1 LQHRGLNDNLV
12 YLNPPA
18 AMKKIVMLAL
28 LLALAFN
35 LEAQTALPTDSG
47 TFFLHKFAQHIGKET
62 YWVTKYKDS
71 IKYTVDFKFVDRGS
85 PVPLKASLK
94 LTNTG
99 NPIELV
105 IKGKTSRFST
115 IDDSVRVLNDGV
127 VFRVDEK
134 LTSYKTHQRLSF
146 PVAGYSPTLVQQAM
160 LHYWKKNKQPTSIR
174 TLPFGSVQIKKDGTD
189 QFTFNGKPL
198 LLDRYTVSGLVWGN
212 ELIWTDADGKLICL
226 ITNDAEGDKLESMR
240 KEYESLLPELIS
252 KAAVY
257 GMQIFAKAAAPAG
270 VVNKVIA
277 ITGGNLIDVNTGTSM
292 PNAVVLIEDGLIK
305 VIGKAGSVKIPAGAK
320 IINANGKAILP
331 GLWDMHSHFEQA
343 EWGPAY
349 LAAGVT
355 TVRDCGNEFEYIN
368 AIKSAI
374 DGGRGIGPNILK
386 AGIIDGKGPMSLGI
400 IQADT
405 KEEAIKAVDHY
416 KQNGFAQIKIYSS
429 VKPAIVKAI
438 CDEAHK
444 VGLTVTGH
452 IPNGMT
458 LQQGVDSGMNM
469 VNHEQYVYSI
479 LKRNKDR
486 SVNFEDSV
494 SVAAIKFIKDHH
506 VVIDPTLGV
515 FELAFRNVKDSITN
529 LEPAY
534 NTLPPPLQTLFKN
547 MGMEP
552 ADAARFQ
559 PLMQSM
565 VTSVKKLYDAGV
577 IIVAGTDMGFP
588 GYSLDRE
595 LELYVSAGLTPAQAI
610 QTATI
615 TPARAMGIDKQTGSV
630 EAGKQ
635 ADIILVD
642 GDPLKNISDI
652 RKVAVVI
659 KAGRV
664 YDPVA
669 LHRMVGFAR

>member
-1 LQHRGLNDNLV
+1 
-12 YLNPPA
+12 
-18 AMKKIVMLAL
+18 MKKIFVFAP

-35 LEAQTALPTDSG
+35 VQAQTTLPTDSG

-85 PVPLKASLK
+85 PVPLKARLK
-94 LTNTG
+94 LTASG
-99 NPIELV
+99 NPLELV
-105 IKGKTSRFST
+105 VKGKTSRFST
-115 IDDSVRVLNDGV
+115 IDDSVRVLDDGV
-127 VFRVDEK
+127 VFKVDEK
-134 LTSYKTHQRLSF
+134 LTSYKTHQHLSF

-160 LHYWKKNKQPTSIR
+160 LQYWKMNKQPATMK

-189 QFTFNGKPL
+189 QLTFNGKSL

-212 ELIWTDADGKLICL
+212 ELIWTDAAGKLICL

-240 KEYESLLPELIS
+240 KEYETLLPELIS

-257 GMQIFAKAAAPAG
+257 GMQIFARAAAPTG
-270 VVNKVIA
+270 VVNRVIA
-277 ITGGNLIDVNTGTSM
+277 ITGGNLVDVNTGTST
-292 PNAVVLIEDGLIK
+292 PNAVVLIENGLIK
-305 VIGKAGSVKIPAGAK
+305 VIGKVGSVKIPAGAK
-320 IINANGKAILP
+320 VINANGKTILP

-374 DGGRGIGPNILK
+374 DGGRGVGPNILK

-405 KEEAIKAVDHY
+405 REEAIKAVDRY
-416 KQNGFAQIKIYSS
+416 KENGFAQIKIYSS

-444 VGLTVTGH
+444 LGLTVTGH

-469 VNHEQYVYSI
+469 VNHEQYVYAI

-486 SVNFEDSV
+486 SVDFDDSV

-552 ADAARFQ
+552 ANAMKFQ
-559 PLMQSM
+559 PVMQSM

-588 GYSLDRE
+588 GFSLDRE

-615 TPARAMGIDKQTGSV
+615 TPAQAMGIDKQTGSV

-652 RKVAVVI
+652 RKVSVVI

-669 LHRMVGFAR
+669 LHRMVGFSR

>member
-1 LQHRGLNDNLV
+1 
-12 YLNPPA
+12 
-18 AMKKIVMLAL
+18 MKKNILLAP

-35 LEAQTALPTDSG
+35 VKAQTTLPTDSG

-62 YWVTKYKDS
+62 YWVTKYKDA

-94 LTNTG
+94 VDRDG
-99 NPIELV
+99 YPIELV

-115 IDDSVRVLNDGV
+115 IDDSVRVVDRNGV
-127 VFRVDEK
+127 VFRVDDK
-134 LTSYKTHQRLSF
+134 VTAYKMHSLINF

-160 LHYWKKNKQPTSIR
+160 LQYWKKNKQPASIR

-189 QFTFNGKPL
+189 QLTFNGKPL
-198 LLDRYTVSGLVWGN
+198 LLERYTVNGLVWGN
-212 ELIWTDADGKLICL
+212 ELIWTDTDGKLICL

-240 KEYESLLPELIS
+240 SEYESLLPELIS

-257 GMQIFAKAAAPAG
+257 GMQIFAKAASPAG
-270 VVNKVIA
+270 AVNKVIA
-277 ITGGNLIDVNTGTSM
+277 ITGGNLVDVNTGTSM
-292 PNAVVLIEDGLIK
+292 PDAVILIEDGLVK
-305 VIGKAGSVKIPAGAK
+305 ATGKAGAVKIPAGAK
-320 IINANGKAILP
+320 IIDAKGKTILP

-374 DGGRGIGPNILK
+374 DGGRGVGPNILK
-386 AGIIDGKGPMSLGI
+386 AGIIDGKGPMSLGV

-405 KEEAIKAVDHY
+405 KDEAIKAVDRY
-416 KQNGFAQIKIYSS
+416 KENGFAQIKIYSS

-444 VGLTVTGH
+444 LGLTVTGH

-469 VNHEQYVYSI
+469 VNHEQYVYAI

-486 SVNFEDSV
+486 SVDFDDSV

-515 FELAFRNVKDSITN
+515 FELAFRNVKDSIIN
-529 LEPAY
+529 LEPAFG
-534 NTLPPPLQTLFKN
+534 TLPPPLQTLFKN

-552 ADAARFQ
+552 EQAAKYK
-559 PLMQSM
+559 PLTQSM
-565 VTSVKKLYDAGV
+565 AASVKKLYDAGV
-577 IIVAGTDMGFP
+577 TIVAGTDMGFP
-588 GYSLDRE
+588 GFSLDRE
-595 LELYVSAGLTPAQAI
+595 LELYVLAGLTPAQALK
-610 QTATI
+610 TATI
-615 TPARAMGIDKQTGSV
+615 TPAQAMGVDKQTGSV

-635 ADIILVD
+635 ADIIIVD
-642 GDPLKNISDI
+642 GDPLTNISDV
-652 RKVAVVI
+652 RKVTTVI
-659 KAGRV
+659 KGGRV
-664 YDPVA
+664 YDPVV
-669 LHRMVGFAR
+669 LHRMVGFSR

>member
-1 LQHRGLNDNLV
+1 
-12 YLNPPA
+12 
-18 AMKKIVMLAL
+18 MKKINVFAP

-35 LEAQTALPTDSG
+35 VKAQTDLPDSG
-47 TFFLHKFAQHIGKET
+47 TFFLYKFAQHIGKET
-62 YWVTKYKDS
+62 YRVAKYKDA
-71 IKYTVDFKFVDRGS
+71 IEYTVDFKFVDRGS
-85 PVPLKASLK
+85 PVPLKAKLK
-94 LTNTG
+94 LNPVG
-99 NPIELV
+99 NPLELV
-105 IKGKTSRFST
+105 VKGSTSRFS
-115 IDDSVRVLNDGV
+115 IINDSVVISGDKV
-127 VFRVDEK
+127 IAKVDD
-134 LTSYKTHQRLSF
+134 KTTNYNLSGQISF

-160 LHYWKKNKQPTSIR
+160 LQYWKKNKQPVTMK

-189 QFTFNGKPL
+189 QLTFNGKPL

-212 ELIWTDADGKLICL
+212 ELIWTDAGGKLICL

-240 KEYESLLPELIS
+240 EEYESLLTELIS

-257 GMQIFAKAAAPAG
+257 GMEVFAKAAAPTGA
-270 VVNKVIA
+270 VSKVIA
-277 ITGGNLIDVNTGTSM
+277 ITGGNLVDVDTGTSM
-292 PNAVVLIEDGLIK
+292 SNAVVLIEDGLIK
-305 VIGKAGSVKIPAGAK
+305 VIGKVGNVKIPAGAK
-320 IINANGKAILP
+320 VINANGKTILP
-331 GLWDMHSHFEQA
+331 GLWDMHAHFEQA

-374 DGGRGIGPNILK
+374 DGGRGVGPNILK
-386 AGIIDGKGPMSLGI
+386 AGIIDGKGPMALGV

-405 KEEAIKAVDHY
+405 KEEAVKAVDRY
-416 KQNGFAQIKIYSS
+416 KENGFAQIKIYSS
-429 VKPAIVKAI
+429 VKPATVKAI

-444 VGLTVTGH
+444 LGLTVTGH

-469 VNHEQYVYSI
+469 VNHEQYVYAI

-486 SVNFEDSV
+486 SVDFSDSV

-552 ADAARFQ
+552 ANAMKFK

-565 VTSVKKLYDAGV
+565 TTSVKKLYDAGV

-588 GYSLDRE
+588 GFSLDRE

-610 QTATI
+610 KTATI
-615 TPARAMGIDKQTGSV
+615 TPAQAMGIDKQTGSV

-652 RKVAVVI
+652 RKVSTVI

-669 LHRMVGFAR
+669 LHRMAGFSR

>member
-1 LQHRGLNDNLV
+1 
-12 YLNPPA
+12 
-18 AMKKIVMLAL
+18 MKKIIVFAAL
-28 LLALAFN
+28 FALAFN
-35 LEAQTALPTDSG
+35 VNAQTTLPTDSG

-62 YWVTKYKDS
+62 YWVTKYKDT
-71 IKYTVDFKFVDRGS
+71 IKYNVDFKFVDRGS

-94 LTNTG
+94 IDRDG
-99 NPIELV
+99 YPMELV

-115 IDDSVRVLNDGV
+115 IDDSVRMVDRNGV
-127 VFRVDEK
+127 VFRVDGK
-134 LTSYKTHQRLSF
+134 VTAYKMHSLISF
-146 PVAGYSPTLVQQAM
+146 PVASYSPTLVQQAM
-160 LHYWKKNKQPTSIR
+160 LQYWKKNKQPVTMK

-189 QFTFNGKPL
+189 QLTFNGKPL

-212 ELIWTDADGKLICL
+212 ELIWTDAGGKLICL

-240 KEYESLLPELIS
+240 EEYESLLTELIS

-257 GMQIFAKAAAPAG
+257 GMEVFAKAAAPTGA
-270 VVNKVIA
+270 VSKVIA
-277 ITGGNLIDVNTGTSM
+277 ITGGNLVDVDTGTSM
-292 PNAVVLIEDGLIK
+292 SNAVVLIEDGLIK
-305 VIGKAGSVKIPAGAK
+305 VIGKVGNVKIPAGAK
-320 IINANGKAILP
+320 VINANGKTILP
-331 GLWDMHSHFEQA
+331 GLWDMHAHFEQA

-374 DGGRGIGPNILK
+374 DGGRGVGPNILK
-386 AGIIDGKGPMSLGI
+386 AGIIDGKGPMSLGV

-405 KEEAIKAVDHY
+405 KEEAVKAVDRY
-416 KQNGFAQIKIYSS
+416 KENGFAQIKIYSS

-444 VGLTVTGH
+444 LGLTVTGH

-469 VNHEQYVYSI
+469 VNHEQYVYAI

-486 SVNFEDSV
+486 SVDFNDSV

-610 QTATI
+610 KTATI
-615 TPARAMGIDKQTGSV
+615 TPAQAMGIGKQTGTIEV
-630 EAGKQ
+630 GKQ

-652 RKVAVVI
+652 RKVSTVI
-659 KAGRV
+659 KAGRI

-669 LHRMVGFAR
+669 LHRMAGFSR

>member
-1 LQHRGLNDNLV
+1 
-12 YLNPPA
+12 
-18 AMKKIVMLAL
+18 MKKIILFA

-35 LEAQTALPTDSG
+35 LNAQTTLPTDSG

-71 IKYTVDFKFVDRGS
+71 IKYIVDFKFVDRGS

-94 LTNTG
+94 LTASG
-99 NPIELV
+99 NPLELV
-105 IKGKTSRFST
+105 VKGKTSRFST
-115 IDDSVRVLNDGV
+115 IDDSVRVLDDGV
-127 VFRVDEK
+127 VFKVDEK
-134 LTSYKTHQRLSF
+134 LTSYKTHQHLSF

-160 LHYWKKNKQPTSIR
+160 LQYWKMNKQPATMK

-212 ELIWTDADGKLICL
+212 ELIWTDAGGKLICL

-257 GMQIFAKAAAPAG
+257 GMQIFARAAAPTG

-277 ITGGNLIDVNTGTSM
+277 ITGGNLVDVNTGTST
-292 PNAVVLIEDGLIK
+292 PNAVVLIEGGLIK
-305 VIGKAGSVKIPAGAK
+305 MIGKVGSVKIPAGAK
-320 IINANGKAILP
+320 VINANGKTILP

-374 DGGRGIGPNILK
+374 DGGRGVGPNILK

-405 KEEAIKAVDHY
+405 REEAIKAVDRY
-416 KQNGFAQIKIYSS
+416 KENGFAQIKIYSS

-469 VNHEQYVYSI
+469 VNHEQYVYTI

-486 SVNFEDSV
+486 SVDFDDSV

-552 ADAARFQ
+552 ANAAKFQ

-610 QTATI
+610 KTATI
-615 TPARAMGIDKQTGSV
+615 APAQAMGIDKQTGSV

-652 RKVAVVI
+652 RKVSVVI

-664 YDPVA
+664 YDPVV

>member
-1 LQHRGLNDNLV
+1 
-12 YLNPPA
+12 
-18 AMKKIVMLAL
+18 MKKAILLAL
-28 LLALAFN
+28 LLSPFLIAK
-35 LEAQTALPTDSG
+35 AQIASPTDSG
-47 TFFLHKFAQHIGKET
+47 TFFLHKFAQHIGQET
-62 YWVTKYKDS
+62 YRVTKYKDS
-71 IKYTVDFKFVDRGS
+71 IKYNIDFKFVDRGS
-85 PVPLKASLK
+85 PVPLKTSLT
-94 LTNTG
+94 LTPTG
-99 NPIELV
+99 SPIELGT
-105 IKGKTSRFST
+105 KGSTSRFST
-115 IDDSVRVLNDGV
+115 IDDWVRISDDGV
-127 VFRVDEK
+127 SYRVDDK
-134 LTSYKTHQRLSF
+134 RTSYKTNEHISF
-146 PVAGYSPTLVQQAM
+146 PVAGYSPTLVQQVM
-160 LHYWKKNKQPTSIR
+160 LQYWKKNKQPQTLK
-174 TLPFGSVQIKKDGTD
+174 TLPFGSVQIKKDGTE
-189 QFTFNGKPL
+189 QLNFNGKML
-198 LLDRYTVSGLVWGN
+198 TLDRFTVGGLVWGN
-212 ELIWTDADGKLICL
+212 ELIWTDANGKLICL
-226 ITNDAEGDKLESMR
+226 MTNDAEGDKLESVR

-252 KAAVY
+252 RAAVY
-257 GMQIFAKAAAPAG
+257 GMQIFAKAVAAPNTT
-270 VVNKVIA
+270 VNMIA
-277 ITGGNLIDVNTGTSM
+277 ITGGNLVDVNTGTSI
-292 PNAVVLIEDGLIK
+292 PNAVVLIENGLIK
-305 VIGKAGSVKIPAGAK
+305 AIGKVGAVTIPTGATLIDAK
-320 IINANGKAILP
+320 GKTILP
-331 GLWDMHSHFEQA
+331 GLWDMHAHFEQA

-374 DGGRGIGPNILK
+374 DGGRGVGPNILK

-405 KEEAIKAVDHY
+405 KDEAIKAVDRY
-416 KQNGFAQIKIYSS
+416 KENGFAQIKIYSS

-438 CDEAHK
+438 CDEAHRL
-444 VGLTVTGH
+444 GLTVTGH

-486 SVNFEDSV
+486 SVNFDDSV
-494 SVAAIKFIKDHH
+494 SIAAIKFIKDHH

-552 ADAARFQ
+552 ADAIKYK

-565 VTSVKKLYDAGV
+565 AISVKKLYDAGV

-588 GYSLDRE
+588 GFSLDRE
-595 LELYVSAGLTPAQAI
+595 LELYVNAGLTPAQAI
-610 QTATI
+610 KTATI
-615 TPARAMGIDKQTGSV
+615 TPAIVMGVDSKTGSI

-642 GDPLKNISDI
+642 GDPLNNISDI
-652 RKVAVVI
+652 RKVSVVI
-659 KAGRV
+659 KTGRV

-669 LHRMVGFAR
+669 LHQMVGFSR